1 MPSAS
6 SPGSEKNRLCDGFQA
21 LAMMPTRR
29 PAYSN
34 GFKHKDWSKKNISD
48 KPACRAQGQPTSS
61 RELFWR
67 RRNFW
72 FGFVLDGEQLH
83 FKNERRAG
91 ANARTRVRS
100 AISISEVRGN
110 KELPLRSYRHDLESL
125 SPAFNDARHGE

>member
-1 MPSAS
+1 MAS
-6 SPGSEKNRLCDGFQA
+6 SAKHGAGKAFRITRLA
-21 LAMMPTRR
+21 A
-29 PAYSN
+29 S
-34 GFKHKDWSKKNISD
+34 
-48 KPACRAQGQPTSS
+48 QGQPTSS

-110 KELPLRSYRHDLESL
+110 KELPLRSYRHELQSL
-125 SPAFNDARHGE
+125 GPAFNDSRHRKCLRMATLVGTIELRAVKKSATVVA